1 MLESGK
7 GMELNFK
14 NEEKPSYFEIIFK
27 RLKQF
32 IFEVQ
37 FLVLKYQSTSSIWI
51 EIFVNVIQLFQYL
64 SFSFHPIV
72 NFIINNLV

>member
-51 EIFVNVIQLFQYL
+51 EIFVNVIQLFQFL
-64 SFSFHPIV
+64 SFFFFLIV
-72 NFIINNLV
+72 KL

>member
-51 EIFVNVIQLFQYL
+51 EIFVIVIELFQYL
-64 SFSFHPIV
+64 SFTFNPIV
-72 NFIINNLV
+72 KL

>member
-51 EIFVNVIQLFQYL
+51 EIFVNVIQLFQFL
-64 SFSFHPIV
+64 SFSFHSIV
-72 NFIINNLV
+72 KL